1 MPRLRV
7 THPVHNLTAELP
19 LLVLRGIVVFP
30 PSVVPIAVSRP
41 AAIRLVDD
49 TVMSGG
55 LIVVSAQ
62 REQDP
67 NQCYTIGALAQV
79 HRLVRLHDG
88 TLRIALQALE
98 RVAIDQV
105 TQREPYLRAV
115 VHFLPD
121 QVDAADIAT
130 HMQEARAHARELLD
144 ALPPN
149 EEVRAQ
155 LESADDPR
163 HLAALLA
170 SMLLVRASLAERQA
184 LLEIADVSE
193 RLVRISALLT
203 QELDILR
210 RHLRM

>member
-1 MPRLRV
+1 MTKTP
-7 THPVHNLTAELP
+7 HNLAAELP

-30 PSVVPIAVSRP
+30 PSVVPVAVSRP

-49 TVMSGG
+49 AVTAGD
-55 LIVVSAQ
+55 IIAVSAQ
-62 REQDP
+62 RENDP
-67 NQCYTIGALAQV
+67 DQYYAIGASARV

-98 RVAIDQV
+98 RVAIEQV
-105 TQREPYLRAV
+105 TQREPYLRAS
-115 VHFLPD
+115 VHHLTD
-121 QVDAADIAT
+121 QTDVPDIAAR
-130 HMQEARAHARELLD
+130 MQEARERARELLD

-149 EEVRAQ
+149 EELRTQ
-155 LESADDPR
+155 LESVNNPR

-170 SMLLVRASLAERQA
+170 SMFLVRASLAERQA

-203 QELDILR
+203 HELDILR

>member
-1 MPRLRV
+1 M
-7 THPVHNLTAELP
+7 THTSHNLTAELP
-19 LLVLRGIVVFP
+19 LLALRGIVVFP
-30 PSVVPIAVSRP
+30 PSVVPVAVSRP

-49 TVMSGG
+49 AVISGG
-55 LIVVSAQ
+55 LVAVSAQ
-62 REQDP
+62 RGDDP
-67 NQCYTIGALAQV
+67 DQCYAIGALARL

-98 RVAIDQV
+98 RISIEQV
-105 TQREPYLRAV
+105 TQREPYLRAL
-115 VHFLPD
+115 VHVLPD
-121 QVDAADIAT
+121 HINASDIAT
-130 HMQEARAHARELLD
+130 RMQEARARARELLD

-149 EEVRAQ
+149 EEVRTQ

-170 SMLLVRASLAERQA
+170 SMLLVRANLAERQA

-203 QELDILR
+203 HELDILR
-210 RHLRM
+210 RHFRI